1 MSYVPIPF
9 RFSTISG
16 RKERRVTLDEA
27 RGHVGNKVV
36 YRAAHVPVD
45 ATGEEGVITSVNSS
59 VVFVRYGADAH
70 SKATYP
76 SDISPI

>member
-1 MSYVPIPF
+1 M
-9 RFSTISG
+9 TI
-16 RKERRVTLDEA
+16 DEA
-27 RGHVGNKVV
+27 REHIGNKVV

-45 ATGEEGVITSVNSS
+45 SPVEEGVITSVNSIM
-59 VVFVRYGADAH
+59 VFVRYGSDAH